1 MKDQGKTDQLLRDKM
16 ANFRP
21 EVSEASKYRFI
32 SEAPRSGNGYAK
44 YILTSVVVLV
54 VFSAVFIFSFL
65 SDKIQTDWSTVSS
78 PNFYKEAPKQLQDS
92 IPVEIKSTHISSI
105 GTIKRENTNNRVSKV
120 NQVLVV
126 ENEHTEIQLVQDT
139 LTDENILTDIKK
151 MSDIVNSDN
160 NIEQKSINI
169 PNDMAQAGT
178 DDKPMPGNK
187 PERIRESKFRNQSLY
202 LYYNPEIIRN
212 IIENEKLM
220 QGFGIGWQTRIFNND
235 YIIGTGVGLLK
246 SKGYYQYKVDYNEY
260 LGNYQR
266 LDSISFTWNASE
278 FSLEQ
283 TRHTSNQ
290 VVYDTV
296 VISEHAKVYRDFQY
310 LQIPLTLGYDFI
322 KTNRF
327 SAGLRFSPVLSV
339 LLSNKPVDFKYD
351 PGINQLIQINRITAD
366 RVKTNW
372 QLRGG
377 LSITR
382 SIGNSLY
389 IEIEPQYIY
398 YFNSVYEKSES
409 KSSPYG
415 ASVRIALGIKY

>member
-16 ANFRP
+16 ANFRA
-21 EVSEASKYRFI
+21 EVSEASKYRFL

-44 YILTSVVVLV
+44 YILTTVVVLV
-54 VFSAVFIFSFL
+54 VFSAVYIYSFL
-65 SDKIQTDWSTVSS
+65 SDRKQTDRPTESVTSI
-78 PNFYKEAPKQLQDS
+78 YKGFSKDLQDTTS
-92 IPVEIKSTHISSI
+92 NEMCKTYISKIATS
-105 GTIKRENTNNRVSKV
+105 KRKDINNGDLSKV
-120 NQVLVV
+120 NETSALNDH
-126 ENEHTEIQLVQDT
+126 NEIVQMEGTLSEQLTAV
-139 LTDENILTDIKK
+139 NIMYD
-151 MSDIVNSDN
+151 SVYSDN
-160 NIEQKSINI
+160 NIKHKSIRI
-169 PNDMAQAGT
+169 SNDTVQAVTT
-178 DDKPMPGNK
+178 DEPMPGKK
-187 PERIRESKFRNQSLY
+187 PERIRESKFRNNSLY
-202 LYYNPEIIRN
+202 LYYNPEIIWN

-220 QGFGIGWQTRIFNND
+220 QGFGIGWQTHLFNND
-235 YIIGTGVGLLK
+235 YIIGTGIGLLK

-296 VISEHAKVYRDFQY
+296 VISEHANVYRDFQY
-310 LQIPLTLGYDFI
+310 LQIPFTLGYDFI

-327 SAGLRFSPVLSV
+327 SAGLRFSPVFSV

-377 LSITR
+377 LSFTR
-382 SIGNSLY
+382 SLGNSLF